1 MTFPHLK
8 DWLSAPDLARQ
19 AGVSEN
25 AARRWIKQHAL
36 GRKIGGRW
44 RADLVLAAQFVGDHT
59 ATNTLSATNSHTGQ

>member
-25 AARRWIKQHAL
+25 TARRWIKQHAL
-36 GRKIGGRW
+36 GHKVGGRW
-44 RADLVLAAQFVGDHT
+44 RADPEAAATFAGLLDTRT
-59 ATNTLSATNSHTGQ
+59 AEGT